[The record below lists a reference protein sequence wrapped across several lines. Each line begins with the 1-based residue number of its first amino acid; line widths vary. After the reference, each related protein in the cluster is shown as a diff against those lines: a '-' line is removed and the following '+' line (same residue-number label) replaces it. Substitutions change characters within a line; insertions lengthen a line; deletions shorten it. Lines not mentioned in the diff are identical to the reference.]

1 MKVKKLLFRN
11 FRNYERLEIEPTN
24 GINLFLGPNA
34 QGKTNIIE
42 AVYYSALGRSHRT
55 KSDNELIRWNE
66 QQALVRLDFE
76 RADVGNSLEFKFHS
90 NKRREIIYNGV
101 PIAMKKLIG
110 AINVVMFSPED
121 LFIVKGA
128 PAGRR
133 RFLDM
138 EISQA
143 DPAYFSDLM
152 MLTHIITQR
161 NALLKK
167 IRDEEITDRSMLE
180 LWSKPLAKAAASVV
194 KKRLK
199 SVAKLNV
206 IANDLQKSIAGETE
220 DLNISYE
227 VMSGKKHEFDEQ
239 LSVDDMA
246 EWYMTL
252 FNEITENDIARGYTS
267 LGPHRDDLKIE
278 VKGVDLRTFGSQG
291 QQRTGALAL
300 KLAELSFF
308 KDETGEYPVLLL
320 DDVMSELD
328 KSRRSSLLDFLKAEN
343 IQTFITATDD
353 AYFPNNGMQD
363 RFQIYN
369 VKSGHII

>member
-1 MKVKKLLFRN
+1 M
-11 FRNYERLEIEPTN
+11 
-24 GINLFLGPNA
+24 
-34 QGKTNIIE
+34 
-42 AVYYSALGRSHRT
+42 
-55 KSDNELIRWNE
+55 
-66 QQALVRLDFE
+66 
-76 RADVGNSLEFKFHS
+76 
-90 NKRREIIYNGV
+90 
-101 PIAMKKLIG
+101 
-110 AINVVMFSPED
+110 
-121 LFIVKGA
+121 
-128 PAGRR
+128 
-133 RFLDM
+133 
-138 EISQA
+138 
-143 DPAYFSDLM
+143 
-152 MLTHIITQR
+152 
-161 NALLKK
+161 
-167 IRDEEITDRSMLE
+167 
-180 LWSKPLAKAAASVV
+180 AKAAASVV